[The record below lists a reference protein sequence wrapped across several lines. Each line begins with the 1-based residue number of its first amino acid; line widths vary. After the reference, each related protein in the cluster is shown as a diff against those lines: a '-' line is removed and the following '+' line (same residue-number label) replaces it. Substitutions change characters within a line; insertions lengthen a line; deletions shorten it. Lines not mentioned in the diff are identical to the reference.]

1 MAALHRV
8 GQQFAEL
15 YRSLTASQRITLLVV
30 PLLVVAGLYY
40 VIASHSA
47 ADHIPLSWGKVF
59 TLEELAQAE
68 QALLDAGLN
77 DFRRQGQRLLV
88 PADDVE
94 RYNTALQ
101 KSGALSE
108 SSMIELEKQLS
119 TANVFT
125 SGQELA
131 LKNDIAL
138 KKELAKQLRA
148 VDWIENADV
157 TWARPAN
164 RRLRGPA
171 AVTATVSIVPKK
183 NHEITAKHVASI
195 RQAVAAAVPDLTPDR
210 VVVFDQSSGTAFTA
224 DAATGSYEQLLEQ
237 ERKLEQE
244 YQGTISAALAYI
256 PDVQV
261 TIHAHVDDANRA
273 VDSVSTSPEANSNSP
288 AAVQVSVG
296 IPFGYFQQIASGKG
310 VVPGTADSE
319 RAAYDEE
326 IAKLQGS
333 VAAGVKRVAGTLIK
347 PHVATANA
355 DDAVSVVTVYPVSPK
370 KHEEVSGAEEVRALV
385 DEWGGLAAVCFLGAC
400 GLWLVHRSLTS
411 SRDHAEFDTSETSSV
426 NTESEPTEN
435 VEFNIANSDDL
446 QLESQDALQDFA
458 AFSNRWKQNPAKAT
472 RDSES
477 RVGRNYRNEE
487 LFGQPAQEQ
496 HASAASF
503 EFLNELGEQELTELL
518 TDERPQVIALVLSQ
532 LPPQRAA
539 NVLDGLSAAQQVE
552 VIRRVAHLQDISPD
566 VIRDVADSMQKKMLA
581 VPVNERQQS
590 GGPRTAA
597 RILHVANRFANQ
609 GIIETLKDSDPGLF
623 DDLEQRLLA
632 FEDLMHLDGNAIRV
646 LFEKFEPDEWA
657 IALKGASESIRSKI
671 LEHLSPRV
679 AERLNQET
687 ENLGPV
693 RISEVEVMQK
703 HILDALRQSVQL
715 GEIDVPVGSID

>member
-1 MAALHRV
+1 MPALHRV

-30 PLLVVAGLYY
+30 PLLVVVGLYY

-47 ADHIPLSWGKVF
+47 ADHVPLSWGKVF

-88 PADDVE
+88 PTGDVE
-94 RYNTALQ
+94 RYNAALQ

-108 SSMIELEKQLS
+108 SSMIELERQLS

-157 TWARPAN
+157 TWARPAQ

-195 RQAVAAAVPDLTPDR
+195 RHAVAAAVPDLTPDR

-224 DAATGSYEQLLEQ
+224 DAGASSYEQMLEQ
-237 ERKLEQE
+237 KRKLEQE
-244 YQGTISAALAYI
+244 YYGTISAALAYI

-261 TIHAHVDDANRA
+261 TVHAHVDDAGRA
-273 VDSVSTSPEANSNSP
+273 VDVASTSPEATLDAT
-288 AAVQVSVG
+288 AAVQVSIG
-296 IPFGYFQQIASGKG
+296 IPFGYYEQIASGQG
-310 VVPGTADSE
+310 VSPGTTDAE

-326 IAKLQGS
+326 IARLQAS
-333 VAAGVKRVAGTLIK
+333 VAADVKRVAATLIK
-347 PHVATANA
+347 PHVATAHA
-355 DDAVSVVTVYPVSPK
+355 DDAVSVVTVYPVSTK
-370 KHEEVSGAEEVRALV
+370 KHLAVSTAAELRALV
-385 DEWGGLAAVCFLGAC
+385 DEWGGLAAVCILGAC

-411 SRDHAEFDTSETSSV
+411 SRDHTEFDPSESSSV
-426 NTESEPTEN
+426 EVESEPIGN
-435 VEFNIANSDDL
+435 LHVEIETNDDP
-446 QLESQDALQDFA
+446 QIEPNDALQDFA
-458 AFSNRWKQNPAKAT
+458 AFSNRWKQSPGP
-472 RDSES
+472 DSEPRS
-477 RVGRNYRNEE
+477 DHKLRNEE
-487 LFGQPAQEQ
+487 MFGRPAQVH

-503 EFLNELGEQELTELL
+503 EFLDELGEQGLTELL

-566 VIRDVADSMQKKMLA
+566 VIRDVADSMQKKMSA
-581 VPVNERQQS
+581 VPANERQQS

-632 FEDLMHLDGNAIRV
+632 FDDLMHLDGNAIRV

-657 IALKGASESIRSKI
+657 IALKGASESIRLKI
-671 LEHLSPRV
+671 LEHLSPRI

-715 GEIDVPVGSID
+715 GEIDIPVGSID